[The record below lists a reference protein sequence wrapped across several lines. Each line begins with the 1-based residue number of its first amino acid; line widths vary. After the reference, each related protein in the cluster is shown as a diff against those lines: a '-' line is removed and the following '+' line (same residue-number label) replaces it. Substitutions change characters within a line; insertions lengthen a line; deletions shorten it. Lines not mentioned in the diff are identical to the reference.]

1 MPSEPTL
8 TPQRLPSDGHEVI
21 AVLESIHVPWEDFD
35 SSPGTHEVLLYNNT
49 IAGEDDVAARIRDA
63 SIVICTIC
71 RLTAETL
78 KQAPY
83 LKCIIGHAV
92 GTDHID
98 LAYCREAN
106 IQVMNCTNCN
116 TESVAEHA
124 ISLYFATRRSL
135 VTIHNTLSDFGPG
148 RPNEWKAKGSLNG
161 LMRDGAGAP
170 PRTCTQETAG
180 VVGYG
185 AVGKHIA
192 RLCRALGMKVMIS
205 QRKGDDGGA
214 PAPIREPIATNGFQ
228 ADEPPARLPFADVLG
243 QATVVFLAL
252 PLTPQTAGLVSAAEL
267 GLMRPDA
274 VVVNVSRG
282 GIVDEAAVVAALQ
295 ARRVFGYATDVF
307 AREPAGG
314 AADSALLG
322 EGARGLNL
330 TLTGHLAWFS
340 GTTMSNQVRRVKE
353 NLRAFL
359 DGDEEWGSV
368 VVKRDSKR

>member
-8 TPQRLPSDGHEVI
+8 VPRQLPSDRHEVI
-21 AVLESIHVPWEDFD
+21 AVLESIHVPWEEFD
-35 SSPGTHEVLLYNNT
+35 SSPKTHEVLLYKNT
-49 IAGEDDVAARIRDA
+49 DAGEDDVAARVKDA

-71 RLTAETL
+71 KLTAETL

-83 LKCIIGHAV
+83 LKCIISHAV

-106 IQVMNCTNCN
+106 IQVMTCTNCN

-148 RPNEWKAKGSLNG
+148 RPNEWKAKGSLNR

-192 RLCRALGMKVMIS
+192 RLCRALGMKVIIS
-205 QRKGDDGGA
+205 QRKSDAGTT
-214 PAPIREPIATNGFQ
+214 PVPVTNGDQ
-228 ADEPPARLPFADVLG
+228 AAEERLPFTDVLR

-252 PLTPQTAGLVSAAEL
+252 PLTPQTAGLLSSAEL
-267 GLMRPDA
+267 ALMRPDA

-282 GIVDEAAVVAALQ
+282 GIVDEADVVAALRS
-295 ARRVFGYATDVF
+295 RRVFGYGTDVF

-340 GTTMSNQVRRVKE
+340 GTTMSNQVRKVKE
-353 NLRAFL
+353 NLRAYL
-359 DGDEEWGSV
+359 DGDEEWASV
-368 VVKRDSKR
+368 VVQRDFKR